1 MENVKKVSYNYK
13 SLDQMVKMSSI
24 IGNMYREEA
33 VYVSHSINVTNSGF
47 NVTFEIC

>member
-13 SLDQMVKMSSI
+13 NLDQTIKMSSI

-33 VYVSHSINVTNSGF
+33 VYVDHSISVTNSGF
-47 NVTFEIC
+47 NVTFKIC